1 MKYILP
7 ILLLLTFFSC
17 KEEKKGTDISA
28 RLDEFLSGQQKHFR
42 FNGNVL
48 VAENG
53 VPILQKSY
61 GYADYN
67 TKRLLNDSSVFE
79 LASVS
84 KQFTATGILLLVDK
98 GKLKLTDSLRQ
109 FFPELPYHNITIWNM
124 LTHTSGLPD
133 YFEAMIEKW
142 DHNKIAF
149 NSDMIAFLVKE
160 KLPVLFPPGTKW
172 EYSNTAYVILAS
184 IIEKV
189 SGQRFADYMA
199 ENIFKPLQMNHT
211 RTYNTRRSLKDTIA
225 NYAFG
230 YFYHDSLKKYMIPDE
245 EPELSFVIYLDG
257 LQGDGIIN
265 STTTDLLKWDRSIKN
280 HSLLNEAT
288 QQEMVKGQAMMDT
301 ATKKYYGF
309 GVGVGKNEFGNT
321 ISHSGGWPG
330 YVTFL
335 ARNTDKDQT
344 FIVLS
349 NNMSNSQTISLT
361 LQNILAG
368 KEIVMPYEHKAI
380 TLDSTALK
388 QFTGKYKATTAE
400 ILLEVK
406 DGKLF
411 RKAGNSSI
419 ELKPESPVKF
429 FYGDES
435 DRQLE
440 FELDE
445 NKKIKGAWLISSGV
459 KTVIEKL

>member
-1 MKYILP
+1 MKIIAY
-7 ILLLLTFFSC
+7 LLLIFFFISC
-17 KEEKKGTDISA
+17 NEKKKSIDVSSKM
-28 RLDEFLSGQQKHFR
+28 DEFLTGQAKYFR

-53 VPILQKSY
+53 QPILQKSY
-61 GYADYN
+61 GYADYT

-109 FFPELPYHNITIWNM
+109 FFPELPYQNITIWNM

-133 YFEAMIEKW
+133 YFDAMIKQW
-142 DHNKIAF
+142 DHSKIAF
-149 NSDMIAFLVKE
+149 NNDMIAFLAKE

-172 EYSNTAYVILAS
+172 EYSNTAYVILAT
-184 IIEKV
+184 IIEKI

-199 ENIFKPLQMNHT
+199 ENIFKPLQMTHT
-211 RTYNTRRSLKDTIA
+211 RTYNTRRSLKDTIP

-230 YFYHDSLKKYMIPDE
+230 YFYHDSLNKYMIPDE
-245 EPELSFVIYLDG
+245 EPSLSFVIYLDG

-265 STTTDLLKWDRSIKN
+265 STTTDLLKWDRAVKN
-280 HSLLNEAT
+280 HSLLKEQT
-288 QQEMVKGQAMMDT
+288 QQEMIKGQAMMDT

-309 GVGVGKNEFGNT
+309 GVGVAKNEFGNI

-330 YVTFL
+330 YVTYL

-349 NNMSNSQTISLT
+349 NNMSNSSSISLT
-361 LQNILAG
+361 LQHILAG
-368 KEIVMPYEHKAI
+368 KDVAMPYEHKAI

-388 QFTGKYKATTAE
+388 PFIGKYKNATSE
-400 ILLEVK
+400 IILEMK

-411 RKAGNSSI
+411 RAAGGSSI

-429 FYGDES
+429 FYGDGS

-440 FELDE
+440 FEIDE
-445 NKKIKGAWLISSGV
+445 NKKIKKAWLISTGI
-459 KTVIEKL
+459 KTGIEKL